1 MFIFQKHGKS
11 RKGRGKGE
19 GGGGEGGGD
28 SGICQDEQGAVKN
41 CLVLHVGDTAACQS
55 FLDALKQCEGIA

>member
-11 RKGRGKGE
+11 RKG

-28 SGICQDEQGAVKN
+28 TGICQDEQGAVKN
-41 CLVLHVGDTAACQS
+41 CLLLHVGNTAACQS